1 MRPAQ
6 ERGRRAPPGLIET
19 CFDHTRTSSDRTRN
33 GAFLCSLFL
42 LKKSCERFVKMTPP
56 STTKQRLIKP
66 IMGSR
71 ARPVDSALCR
81 LDSKSN
87 ECAQTS
93 RPRTHACNR
102 A

>member
-1 MRPAQ
+1 MMHVTRFIQ
-6 ERGRRAPPGLIET
+6 NSVSYKRIRLIE
-19 CFDHTRTSSDRTRN
+19 
-33 GAFLCSLFL
+33 
-42 LKKSCERFVKMTPP
+42 
-56 STTKQRLIKP
+56 P

-71 ARPVDSALCR
+71 ARPVASALCR